1 MIEQV
6 DPTFSVVFMP
16 DFAGTD
22 MQDNPDQIKDL
33 VRQWKDS
40 PIVYRT
46 PENNGILLTPFI
58 PNNVTW
64 WSEAKSELAREG
76 INISV
81 IPVPLSM
88 PASFDNW
95 GDSIMGK

>member
-1 MIEQV
+1 
-6 DPTFSVVFMP
+6 MP
-16 DFAGTD
+16 DFAGSS
-22 MQDNPDQIKDL
+22 MRNNPDQIKTL

-64 WSEAKSELAREG
+64 WIEAKSELEREG
-76 INISV
+76 VNISA
-81 IPVPLSM
+81 IPIPLSL
-88 PASFDNW
+88 PASFESW
-95 GDSIMGK
+95 GDSVIGT